1 MGFSEKPRID
11 GRLEN
16 EGKKWVITGRPSL
29 KPINTKPS
37 AEEEATAACSTT
49 PTSKESKIADRL
61 PCPPPPTKRK
71 PPLRCHRN
79 GVREFFNPPDL
90 EALFNSH
97 FHNAIRLPN

>member
-1 MGFSEKPRID
+1 MGFSEKPRND

-16 EGKKWVITGRPSL
+16 EGKKWVITGIPSL

-37 AEEEATAACSTT
+37 EEEATAAS
-49 PTSKESKIADRL
+49 DRL
-61 PCPPPPTKRK
+61 PCPPPLTKRK

-79 GVREFFNPPDL
+79 GVREFFNPPDF

-97 FHNAIRLPN
+97 FHNAIDFQTSFSF